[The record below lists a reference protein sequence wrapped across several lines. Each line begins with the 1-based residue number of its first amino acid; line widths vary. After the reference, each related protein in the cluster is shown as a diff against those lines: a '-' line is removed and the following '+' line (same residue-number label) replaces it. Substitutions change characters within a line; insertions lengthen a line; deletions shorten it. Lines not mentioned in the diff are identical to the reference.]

1 MRREK
6 RGMPASGDGEGE
18 DLPIEGE
25 REDVSEYPRLLMG
38 KIGMQIGSISE
49 CLLWNVIKAM
59 PF

>member
-1 MRREK
+1 
-6 RGMPASGDGEGE
+6 MPASGDGEGE

-25 REDVSEYPRLLMG
+25 REDVSEYQRLLMG